1 MALGPN
7 TKGCDWSP
15 RLPPMTQRSDVT
27 MGTVLVYLFVGLLL
41 VSLLVGKLV
50 SVLVGLSFQLVN
62 WLVH

>member
-1 MALGPN
+1 
-7 TKGCDWSP
+7 
-15 RLPPMTQRSDVT
+15 